1 MRKTPSLKRGLFLSV
16 DAICNPLL
24 VTSAMFKRASVF
36 IQPVAESFLDCVLFS
51 TDCLTLVSH
60 FNTWRACLNLVCF

>member
-24 VTSAMFKRASVF
+24 VTSALFKRASVF
-36 IQPVAESFLDCVLFS
+36 IRPVAESFLNCVLFPQI
-51 TDCLTLVSH
+51 
-60 FNTWRACLNLVCF
+60 A